1 MCLTYVSQYLPTVV
15 FCMQTAGGDD
25 PAHGVSV
32 AGAMHVGSGRVKLNK
47 DDVCVVGCAIEKNHG
62 PSYQPSQCA
71 GPCWTENWPLLQ
83 FHRQGRRFPCS
94 R

>member
-32 AGAMHVGSGRVKLNK
+32 AGAMHVGNGRVKLNK
-47 DDVCVVGCAIEKNHG
+47 DDVCMVGCATEKITELLINH
-62 PSYQPSQCA
+62 
-71 GPCWTENWPLLQ
+71 
-83 FHRQGRRFPCS
+83 H
-94 R
+94 